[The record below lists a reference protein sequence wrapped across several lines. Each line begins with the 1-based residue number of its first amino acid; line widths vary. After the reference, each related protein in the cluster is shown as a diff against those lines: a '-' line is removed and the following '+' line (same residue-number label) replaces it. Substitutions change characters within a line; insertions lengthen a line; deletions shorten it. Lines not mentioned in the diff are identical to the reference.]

1 MKQEF
6 YSVVPCFF
14 LTYALTRHVVLKRY
28 AAAGGD
34 SESGYSSN
42 TLNTTVSRTRSHHA
56 LLQVRTKSGFPALY
70 VESQY

>member
-6 YSVVPCFF
+6 YSGVPWFF
-14 LTYALTRHVVLKRY
+14 LTYALTRHAVLKRY
-28 AAAGGD
+28 AAGGD

-56 LLQVRTKSGFPALY
+56 LLQVRTKSGFPAL
-70 VESQY
+70 ECSM